1 MRPRGRKSRPNRPAR
16 PGKRARR
23 SSGRKARAR
32 RPSSPQPFYTVE
44 VTVPRGLEA
53 VAAEE
58 VQERFGTRAR
68 LHAVAPPGAVVFDFT
83 GDLRQVLELRTVLA
97 AYLLRRYDVPRPRAL
112 LGDQH
117 FRALLDQIE
126 TVRRLMPPGTYR
138 LLAISAAGAH
148 TPVME
153 RLKDE
158 LAAATG
164 LLVASHEG
172 DLQIRL
178 RRPVDGSAGWD
189 VLVRLSP
196 RPLSARPW
204 RVCDFEGA
212 LNAAIAAA
220 MVRLTRPQ
228 PDDVFFNPACGS
240 GTLLIERLA
249 WGPARRALGC
259 DTDPAALA
267 CARQNAEA
275 AGFAHQI
282 ELHPWDA
289 RATPLP
295 DASVDVVCADLPFGH
310 RVGTHEENVE
320 LYPAILAEAARV
332 ARPGARGA
340 FITHEVRLMSALL
353 EEHPAW
359 HLRHVIRVTQ
369 GGLHPRI
376 FVVERRAPTHGD
388 TEKGQ

>member
-1 MRPRGRKSRPNRPAR
+1 MSPRRRRTPPANKRAR
-16 PGKRARR
+16 PGRGARR
-23 SSGRKARAR
+23 APGRKARAKGA
-32 RPSSPQPFYTVE
+32 SPPPPCHTVE

-58 VQERFGTRAR
+58 VRERFGARAR
-68 LHAVAPPGAVVFDFT
+68 LHAVAPPGAVAFDFT

-112 LGDQH
+112 LGHQH
-117 FRALLDQIE
+117 FHALLAQIE
-126 TVRRLMPPGTYR
+126 TARRLMPPGTYR

-164 LLVASHEG
+164 LVVASHEG

-178 RRPVDGSAGWD
+178 RRPADGGPGWD

-220 MVRLTRPQ
+220 MVRLTRPR

-240 GTLLIERLA
+240 GTLLVERLA

-259 DTDPAALA
+259 DTDPEALA
-267 CARQNAEA
+267 CARQNVAA
-275 AGFAHQI
+275 AGFEGKV

-295 DASVDVVCADLPFGH
+295 DRSVDAVCADLPFGH
-310 RVGTHEENVE
+310 RVGSHEENVE

-353 EEHPAW
+353 EEHPGW
-359 HLRHVIRVTQ
+359 RLRHVIRVTQ

-376 FVVERRAPTHGD
+376 FVVERRASP
-388 TEKGQ
+388 